1 VSDIVETHDYSK
13 LEQCQEPQNIRQK
26 RSLPEIM
33 RPQTLGDLTL
43 PRPMIERLQKMI
55 ETKSIMNMLFY
66 GKVGAGKTSAA
77 RLFEDSADL
86 YALCRRHM
94 FVQWDGSSVKDADII
109 RKDIAESLSF
119 VGFKICFLDGADLIP
134 KAAQQALPGV
144 IDEWSDDTHYTRFL
158 LAVNDLSKI
167 IPEIRS
173 RLMPISFDI
182 EASDREEVQKRLI
195 ERYESKLAEYGIPH
209 DKRRVTEIIG
219 TNYPDLRSIAQ
230 KVDFE
235 FA

>member
-1 VSDIVETHDYSK
+1 
-13 LEQCQEPQNIRQK
+13 
-26 RSLPEIM
+26 
-33 RPQTLGDLTL
+33 
-43 PRPMIERLQKMI
+43 
-55 ETKSIMNMLFY
+55 
-66 GKVGAGKTSAA
+66 
-77 RLFEDSADL
+77 
-86 YALCRRHM
+86 
-94 FVQWDGSSVKDADII
+94 
-109 RKDIAESLSF
+109 
-119 VGFKICFLDGADLIP
+119 
-134 KAAQQALPGV
+134 
-144 IDEWSDDTHYTRFL
+144 
-158 LAVNDLSKI
+158 VNDLSKI

-230 KVDFE
+230 KVEFE